1 MGGQAGKE
9 WTPIIL
15 QILPHLHS
23 AYQKFSKDSQKSNEE
38 KKKMKDTL
46 QTIENYQ
53 KNVSMMTQDLA
64 QMKQVV
70 EGLTLMLNYQSQ
82 NGRVPPSAPPSVPMA
97 PGGPTLAYSTVP
109 GNYNPGTQ
117 PGIQAK
123 SDIRITMTQQDL
135 LALIT
140 RTLASEFMQS
150 RDRDSSYTRDVNGAI
165 ARREGLEQE
174 EPSTPP
180 VPREQLERFSE
191 DPLRDI
197 MCCDVCGLHY
207 NKDDRKPIILPD
219 CGHTFCRRCLITAS
233 RNMELRCPTCRR
245 GCRVP
250 AEHLPPNY
258 TVLSLVSEVNSTAA
272 INGTPSATTN
282 PSSMN
287 DDEQMKYVLDLSRKL
302 YEEEQDLLLA
312 QQLQE
317 EENAKAMMK
326 GKKGKTSKL
335 HAWEDVDQDDVDQ
348 PYPCRQNHGRDE
360 GGQDAMN
367 AYYSAR
373 RLMEEEDGEL
383 DTRVPYHQQHDSVL
397 EDHESYRHDANSE
410 RGVELEDE
418 GSGSDEDAQSWGESN
433 SLRLYRSDVG
443 RESPTPAESIN
454 DLQRE
459 THSHRECM
467 TDVGR
472 ELQTPGDSTYD
483 VRREPHAPRES
494 MDDIQRESHRPGE
507 STYEQRESHAPR
519 ESMGDVH
526 RESFTPGENISNA
539 GRASCS
545 SRDSINDAERESH
558 TRGESLSP
566 VCTPTENRNNKGREA
581 DSPKDNTGGARG
593 TSYAKHLY
601 KKPKEGSLELPPMEK
616 DLEHYIDTHFYG
628 KDGRKSKSASLDEET
643 RSMLAR
649 ALEREQQER
658 EGSHKRKARRLLK
671 EQEQID
677 LAIALSRS
685 LQDASGNDDSDKD
698 EKEKE
703 NEE

>member
-1 MGGQAGKE
+1 MHFYVYG
-9 WTPIIL
+9 
-15 QILPHLHS
+15 
-23 AYQKFSKDSQKSNEE
+23 
-38 KKKMKDTL
+38 
-46 QTIENYQ
+46 
-53 KNVSMMTQDLA
+53 VS
-64 QMKQVV
+64 V
-70 EGLTLMLNYQSQ
+70 LMLKIISQ
-82 NGRVPPSAPPSVPMA
+82 
-97 PGGPTLAYSTVP
+97 
-109 GNYNPGTQ
+109 
-117 PGIQAK
+117 
-123 SDIRITMTQQDL
+123 
-135 LALIT
+135 
-140 RTLASEFMQS
+140 
-150 RDRDSSYTRDVNGAI
+150 
-165 ARREGLEQE
+165 
-174 EPSTPP
+174 
-180 VPREQLERFSE
+180 
-191 DPLRDI
+191 
-197 MCCDVCGLHY
+197 
-207 NKDDRKPIILPD
+207 
-219 CGHTFCRRCLITAS
+219 
-233 RNMELRCPTCRR
+233 
-245 GCRVP
+245 
-250 AEHLPPNY
+250 
-258 TVLSLVSEVNSTAA
+258 VNSTAA

-397 EDHESYRHDANSE
+397 EDHESYRHDANPE

-472 ELQTPGDSTYD
+472 ELHTPGDSTYD

-566 VCTPTENRNNKGREA
+566 VCKPTENRNNKGREA

-593 TSYAKHLY
+593 TSYAKHSY

-685 LQDASGNDDSDKD
+685 VCNKF
-698 EKEKE
+698 
-703 NEE
+703 NVFVFV

>member
-140 RTLASEFMQS
+140 RALASEFMQS

-174 EPSTPP
+174 EPSTPH
-180 VPREQLERFSE
+180 VPREQLEQFSE

-397 EDHESYRHDANSE
+397 EDHESYRHDANPE

-593 TSYAKHLY
+593 TSYAKHSY

-616 DLEHYIDTHFYG
+616 DLEHYIDTFLWEGWTKKQVCQLGRGDQKHVGSSSRTGTTGERRESQEEGTQAIEGTRTDRLGNCSVTITPGRQWKRRFRQRRKGEG
-628 KDGRKSKSASLDEET
+628 K
-643 RSMLAR
+643 
-649 ALEREQQER
+649 
-658 EGSHKRKARRLLK
+658 
-671 EQEQID
+671 
-677 LAIALSRS
+677 
-685 LQDASGNDDSDKD
+685 
-698 EKEKE
+698 
-703 NEE
+703 